1 MLLLVE
7 IVAIFLLGYC
17 LAHADIG
24 LRKSRRQIDE
34 MPLPDKPFDGETEAV
49 WAELAAHARDRD
61 REAAPGPQA

>member
-7 IVAIFLLGYC
+7 LIAIFLLGYC

-24 LRKSRRQIDE
+24 LRKSRRRIDE

-49 WAELAAHARDRD
+49 WAELAMRSRE
-61 REAAPGPQA
+61 REAAQGPQA